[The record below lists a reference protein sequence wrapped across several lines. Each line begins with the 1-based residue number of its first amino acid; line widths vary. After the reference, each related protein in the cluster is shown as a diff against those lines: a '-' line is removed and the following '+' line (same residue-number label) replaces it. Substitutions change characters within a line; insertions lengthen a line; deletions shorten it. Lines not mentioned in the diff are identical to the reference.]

1 MLRLRAQPTIGLFI
15 LAGRN
20 FLSTCFRYSSPFQLI
35 LVILIGLH
43 LIPIWICHYFPTQD
57 GPSHLYNA
65 QIIREYWNSSYQ
77 FQEFY
82 DIQWSPLPNWITHFL
97 LASLLLIF
105 PPILAEKVFLSLYVI
120 CFPTAV
126 IYFLNSIEVG
136 KRTVYLMV
144 FPFIYNYLF
153 LMGFYSFALSVPF
166 YFLALGYWWRH
177 KDNLSVK
184 TIILLNL
191 ILVATYFSHLISY
204 GLALIS
210 LGLLIILYYYKRP
223 PLLLTHLCRLIPAS
237 SLMLV
242 YLPSSDLLSGE
253 TPKIGLSRLPVLLT
267 KLLSMEILI
276 SWDESQAIVGY
287 LVSGTLIFLLTYTL
301 WETRDMQS
309 DRNAKTYSYRAMF
322 LVICL
327 CLLVLYLILPWSVG
341 PGGWLNDRIA
351 MLVCVLSLVLIK
363 EGNHGWWRFG
373 VGGWLILIS
382 LLNVLQLGYHC
393 QILDKELKAFNAK
406 VMTIKKNQVLLPLF
420 FDGMGSAH
428 RIGIF
433 VNAGNYYC
441 LDNGGIN
448 VANYET
454 NYDYFPVKFK
464 DRFQPP
470 LPKKEWVV
478 VLHWQPEEIDLCSYA
493 QYVDYVL
500 LWGKPDP
507 VTAKYL
513 EICYHNIS
521 TDGQLKLFKPED
533 LNQE

>member
-1 MLRLRAQPTIGLFI
+1 LLRLRAQSTIGLCV
-15 LAGRN
+15 LAVRN
-20 FLSTCFRYSSPFQLI
+20 LLSTCFRYTSPIQLI

-77 FQEFY
+77 FREFY

-97 LASLLLIF
+97 LAGLLLIF

-126 IYFLNSIEVG
+126 IYFLNSIEAG
-136 KRTVYLMV
+136 RKTVYLMV

-153 LMGFYSFALSVPF
+153 LMGFYSFAFSVPF

-177 KDNLSVK
+177 QDNLSAQ

-191 ILVATYFSHLISY
+191 ILIGTYFSHLISY

-210 LGLLIILYYYKRP
+210 LGLLIIVCYHKQIS
-223 PLLLTHLCRLIPAS
+223 LLLIRFCCLIPAS

-242 YLPSSDLLSGE
+242 YLPSSDLLAGE
-253 TPKIGLSRLPVLLT
+253 TPKIELSRLPVLLT
-267 KLLSMEILI
+267 ELLSMEILI
-276 SWDESQAIVGY
+276 SWDPSQAIIGY
-287 LVSGTLIFLLTYTL
+287 LVSGTLIFLLAYTI
-301 WETRDMQS
+301 WEQRDRQSNGNTTRS
-309 DRNAKTYSYRAMF
+309 SYRTIF

-351 MLVCVLSLVLIK
+351 ILVCVLSLVLIT
-363 EGNHGWWRFG
+363 ENNHAWWRFG

-382 LLNVLQLGYHC
+382 LFNVLQLSYHC
-393 QILDKELKAFNAK
+393 RLLDQELRAFNAK
-406 VMTIKKNQVLLPLF
+406 VTTIETNQVLLPLF
-420 FDGMGSAH
+420 FDGMGNGH

-433 VNAGNYYC
+433 VTAGNYYC
-441 LDNGGIN
+441 LNNGGIN

-464 DRFQPP
+464 DHFQPP
-470 LPKKEWVV
+470 LPTKEWVV
-478 VLHWQPEEIDLCSYA
+478 VLHWQPEEIDLCRYA
-493 QYVDYVL
+493 QHVDYIL
-500 LWGKPDP
+500 LWAEPDP
-507 VTAKYL
+507 VTAKY
-513 EICYHNIS
+513 IADCYRIIS
-521 TDGQLKLFKPED
+521 TDGQLKLFKPKY
-533 LNQE
+533 LNRG

>member
-1 MLRLRAQPTIGLFI
+1 MSFYRNLLFTK
-15 LAGRN
+15 
-20 FLSTCFRYSSPFQLI
+20 FLFSRSNQLI
-35 LVILIGLH
+35 LLILIGLH
-43 LIPIWICHYFPTQD
+43 LIPVWVCHYFPTQD

-77 FQEFY
+77 FPEFY
-82 DIQWSPLPNWITHFL
+82 DIRWTLLPNWITHFL

-105 PPILAEKVFLSLYVI
+105 PSILAEKVFLSLYVI
-120 CFPTAV
+120 FFPVAV
-126 IYFLNSIEVG
+126 IYFLNSIEAG
-136 KRTVYLMV
+136 RKTVCLMV
-144 FPFIYNYLF
+144 FPFTYNYLF

-166 YFLALGYWWRH
+166 YFFALGYWWRH
-177 KDNLSVK
+177 KDNLSAK

-191 ILVATYFSHLISY
+191 ILIGTYFSHLISY
-204 GLALIS
+204 GFALIS
-210 LGLLIILYYYKRP
+210 LVLLIILFYYKRI
-223 PLLLTHLCRLIPAS
+223 LLLFTHLCCLIPAS
-237 SLMLV
+237 SLVLA

-253 TPKIGLSRLPVLLT
+253 TPKIGLSRLPVLLS

-276 SWDESQAIVGY
+276 SWDASQSILAY
-287 LVSGTLIFLLTYTL
+287 LVSGTLVFLLAYSV
-301 WETRDMQS
+301 WKKKDMQP
-309 DRNAKTYSYRAMF
+309 DRNAKTFSHRTMF

-327 CLLVLYLILPWSVG
+327 CLLLLYLVLPWSVG

-363 EGNHGWWRFG
+363 ENSHRWWRFC
-373 VGGWLILIS
+373 VSGWLILIS
-382 LLNVLQLGYHC
+382 LINVLQLSYHC
-393 QILDKELKAFNAK
+393 RILDKELRAFNAEIR
-406 VMTIKKNQVLLPLF
+406 TIEKNQVLLPLF
-420 FDGMGSAH
+420 FDGMGNGH

-464 DRFQPP
+464 DHFHPP

-478 VLHWQPEEIDLCSYA
+478 VLHWDPEEIDLCGYA
-493 QYVDYVL
+493 QHVDYVL

-507 VTAKYL
+507 VTAKHL
-513 EICYHNIS
+513 EGCYRNIS
-521 TDGQLKLFKPED
+521 TASQLKLFKPKN
-533 LNQE
+533 LNQG

>member
-1 MLRLRAQPTIGLFI
+1 M
-15 LAGRN
+15 
-20 FLSTCFRYSSPFQLI
+20 
-35 LVILIGLH
+35 ILIGVH

-126 IYFLNSIEVG
+126 IYFLNSIEMG

-191 ILVATYFSHLISY
+191 ILVVTYFSHLISY

-223 PLLLTHLCRLIPAS
+223 SLLLTHLCRLIPAS

-287 LVSGTLIFLLTYTL
+287 LVS
-301 WETRDMQS
+301 
-309 DRNAKTYSYRAMF
+309 
-322 LVICL
+322 
-327 CLLVLYLILPWSVG
+327 
-341 PGGWLNDRIA
+341 
-351 MLVCVLSLVLIK
+351 
-363 EGNHGWWRFG
+363 
-373 VGGWLILIS
+373 
-382 LLNVLQLGYHC
+382 
-393 QILDKELKAFNAK
+393 
-406 VMTIKKNQVLLPLF
+406 
-420 FDGMGSAH
+420 
-428 RIGIF
+428 
-433 VNAGNYYC
+433 
-441 LDNGGIN
+441 
-448 VANYET
+448 
-454 NYDYFPVKFK
+454 
-464 DRFQPP
+464 
-470 LPKKEWVV
+470 
-478 VLHWQPEEIDLCSYA
+478 
-493 QYVDYVL
+493 
-500 LWGKPDP
+500 
-507 VTAKYL
+507 
-513 EICYHNIS
+513 
-521 TDGQLKLFKPED
+521 
-533 LNQE
+533 